1 MNIGLKSEN
10 LTYYKTSDN
19 ACWITGIQNIDEKT
33 TFTLDLSDNEL
44 NNIADITDIYI
55 AKEAFKDCHNLT
67 ELRCNSRVKLIDSA
81 AFKNSNLTTVT
92 LSKDTVV
99 NFGAFSDCTAL
110 KTITNLA
117 LSVNE
122 ANAYLGYIFG
132 AHSYLENTS
141 VVPESLQELN
151 TVYNVANYSFH
162 GCAHLVSLTI
172 YKVDDIIPHGL
183 CYGCT
188 RLSWFLNGTVAEVT
202 QPILGYLPLFNC
214 KHIGDEAFY
223 GCLGFNTLYIPKQ
236 AFTIGIDSF
245 KNCYKLVRIYN
256 NTANTTQP
264 QEIVYNSSE
273 FGCAGKYA
281 LNILNATGAGNTRD
295 DYTWA
300 EVSAKTEWITDIYT
314 VRTFVEEQGS
324 LVEHNYVY
332 LIELPSGEQ
341 VDLSQSGITHVHDYV
356 GFCNNE
362 IKKLVLPNSL
372 RHIGKY
378 AFNSCP
384 NLEFVQI
391 STPDIPTIT
400 NLAYIGAN
408 AFGNCPKLQTLQ
420 IRLDQAEEWAHIKF
434 GYPQTLFK
442 TVTNLQLLSVAE
454 DEDTG
459 ELAPVISDVRG
470 SLSIH
475 TSKDIA
481 ANSFAY
487 ASFINKIQFITDT
500 NDTGISIGDFAFY
513 GCTNLSE
520 ITYTK
525 EGTEYIGLP
534 DIINC
539 IGENTFDKT
548 AITFISDGGL
558 KTLGAWVF
566 GVTSPD
572 IEECTIKAEYK
583 YFIAD
588 IFENCDKL
596 TKIYYQGTIEDWL
609 SISFMSL
616 YSNPLVVKN
625 GSRRNLFVNNGLT
638 NTSTLSLKLDSSIF
652 NTYAFCGLTLA
663 ELDLTSISDSYSSLL
678 FTQAQVNTLHCLP
691 SQSHISSQLSGLKIL
706 YIEPNRT
713 TDKADTTIP
722 PAACA
727 NCAQLEELY
736 IGPGLKS
743 IGESAFYGCH
753 NLQKVAFT
761 HTNLIVQGTWWSSSI
776 LDEWFELQF
785 GDYFANPLHAGAELY
800 DRKGKN
806 GYVYNHMEEFT
817 GSFAYPLSE
826 LKPYAFVGFN
836 KLIKIEFQLILN
848 KIDPTCF
855 AGCSALRELFYPSY
869 DYMEDPDA
877 FNNDSVNQAGYQI
890 IHGENGSYILNDDT
904 VICGTSGSY
913 SIAEFNSY
921 TEHNITTIN
930 SSAFYKATGLTHL
943 TLSPNINSYGTG
955 ILEGCTNLKYLTIP
969 HLGDDSRYAYVGY
982 LFGAPT
988 PEDTTQYCPTD
999 LTLAFNGVASIYNHT
1014 FIGCNQQLK
1023 KLYTTLYK
1031 SDSVDSLGTFEYIE
1045 EDALDVFE
1053 GRDDFFDSVAIGDD
1067 TKLTGIAFRSD
1078 ITSPTEE
1085 LDLSDLTIIYNYR
1098 GNATTLD
1105 FTTGADR
1112 NCLDYIYKFA
1122 FYNNKA
1128 LETLYLPNMYGV
1140 GRGAFKGCSNLVTVS
1155 SSTTSPES
1163 ILPVSY
1169 LGMSAFK
1176 DCFSKESTN
1185 ITLDLSAVEVLK
1197 SNVFFGANAVTQ
1209 VILYPLLTKANMS
1222 SAALNGMSNLQSI
1235 TAPTNILRYL
1245 PRKTLTDLTINFG
1258 TKIEDFACKQC
1269 THLKRVQLAENVEIT
1284 SIGNQAFSGCIC
1296 LFDFPWEALK
1306 ETCTAIGNSAFYN
1319 CRSMAYI
1326 KVPDQLGTGLPLIST
1341 QQYAVSTYK
1350 STRTYKIKIPVT
1362 GHYTFYSNT
1371 LFTRFMSEQAV
1382 WYGHTEADFNKDD
1395 EIFINLWVLATS
1407 VDSSENS
1414 QTEHELRVTID
1425 NDIAARELTLVEVDS
1440 TYKELD
1446 KHIVIKTGLTSDAT
1460 AAKIALDHTLNSN
1473 DYRWTD
1479 EKKQSQIVGMTMYE
1493 VVSKFGTQAFEN
1505 CLNLVEIVNDTSIN
1519 IKEELDYIFTNR
1531 TEPIYIR
1538 TSAQESKIHFVDD
1551 SNNEVSN
1558 IAASSYIFYE
1568 YVVDESVRVRAL
1580 MSYTANNSIVTLPP
1594 ETFVIHANAFI
1605 NNDQITAIYDSESG
1619 DTKTKIL
1626 AIQEKAFYSCD
1637 HLQTVELVKQEVDA
1651 ICTGA
1656 FESCPALQFFT
1667 LYSLGTMAADSFID
1681 CFTNIG
1687 NMGNISAIGGIREI
1701 LGNPIARCSSCPD
1714 FSINPSPAIDE
1725 YKNQPFELQEPIKTY
1740 EYNYFSGCLI
1750 ERYVTGLGEN
1760 DQLIYDPAVK
1770 LIGVFPSLTQIEDFN
1785 DNYVIAGNLGMQL
1798 SEIGAKAFQNVS
1810 NLKTAI
1816 IGPNVQVIG
1825 TEAFKGTGLTSL
1837 EFAARDNTLG
1847 IDFGNRAFADCA
1859 LSDITIPAKIN
1870 HMGYGVFINNAALN
1884 SIILTHSDYVDIK
1897 DGQRPEFSRGTWDTR
1912 YTRWDTRWAV
1922 RDYADVPEDK
1932 LGTTDYEYYDEY
1944 FYAVS
1949 YSDGTES

>member
-1 MNIGLKSEN
+1 LSTILTPEFLKDN

-19 ACWITGIQNIDEKT
+19 AYWITGIRNIDKVT
-33 TFTLDLSDNEL
+33 PFILDLS
-44 NNIADITDIYI
+44 NNDSHDIYI
-55 AKEAFKDCHNLT
+55 AKEAFSGFNIT
-67 ELRCNSRVKLIDSA
+67 ELYCNSSVKLIDSV
-81 AFKNSNLTTVT
+81 AFKDCPNLTAIT

-99 NFGAFSDCTAL
+99 NFGAFAGCTAL

-117 LSVNE
+117 LSTSE
-122 ANAYLGYIFG
+122 TNAYLGYIFG
-132 AHSYLENTS
+132 AHSYLENTM

-162 GCAHLVSLTI
+162 GCAYLTSLTI
-172 YKVDDIIPHGL
+172 YKVDKIPHGL

-188 RLSWFLNGTVAEVT
+188 RLRWFLNGTVAEVT
-202 QPILGYLPLFNC
+202 QPISGYLPLFNC

-300 EVSAKTEWITDIYT
+300 EVSAKTEWITDTYT

-332 LIELPSGEQ
+332 LIELPSEEH
-341 VDLSQSGITHVHDYV
+341 VDLSQSNITHVHDYV
-356 GFCNNE
+356 GFGNNE
-362 IKKLVLPNSL
+362 IKKLVLPHSL
-372 RHIGKY
+372 QHIGKC

-391 STPDIPTIT
+391 STPDVSTIA

-459 ELAPVISDVRG
+459 EIVPVISDVRG

-558 KTLGAWVF
+558 KALGAWVF
-566 GVTSPD
+566 GITSPD
-572 IEECTIKAEYK
+572 IEKCTIKAEYK

-588 IFENCDKL
+588 IFESCNKL
-596 TKIYYQGTIEDWL
+596 TEIYYQGSLEDWL
-609 SISFMSL
+609 SINFMSL
-616 YSNPLVVKN
+616 YSNPLVVKT
-625 GSRRNLFVNNGLT
+625 GSHRSLFVNNGLDNT
-638 NTSTLSLKLDSSIF
+638 NTASLKLDSRAF
-652 NTYAFCGLTLA
+652 NTYAFCGLTLK
-663 ELDLTSISDSYSSLL
+663 ELDLTAVSDNYSSLL
-678 FTQAQVNTLHCLP
+678 FTQAQVTTLHCLP
-691 SQSHISSQLSGLKIL
+691 SQSHISAQLNGLKAL
-706 YIEPNRT
+706 YVEPIYN
-713 TDKADTTIP
+713 TDTAIP
-722 PAACA
+722 SAACA
-727 NCAQLEELY
+727 NCAELEELY

-743 IGESAFYGCH
+743 IGASAFYGC
-753 NLQKVAFT
+753 NKLLKVAFAT
-761 HTNLIVQGTWWSSSI
+761 ASSVTGTTWDSSI
-776 LDEWFELQF
+776 INEWFKLQF

-800 DRKGKN
+800 DRKSGT
-806 GYVYNHMEEFT
+806 VYNHMEEFT
-817 GSFAYPLSE
+817 ASFTYSFAE

-836 KLIKIEFQLILN
+836 KLVKIQFGVVLSRV
-848 KIDPTCF
+848 DPTCF
-855 AGCSALRELFYPSY
+855 AGCSVLRELFYLDGLNY
-869 DYMEDPDA
+869 
-877 FNNDSVNQAGYQI
+877 DSVNQAGYQI

-955 ILEGCTNLKYLTIP
+955 ILESCTNLKYLTIP

-988 PEDTTQYCPTD
+988 PEDTAQYCPTD

-1014 FIGCNQQLK
+1014 FVGCNQQLK

-1031 SDSVDSLGTFEYIE
+1031 SDSLNSLGTFEYVE
-1045 EDALDVFE
+1045 EDALDIFE
-1053 GRDDFFDSVAIGDD
+1053 GRDDFFDSVTIGDD

-1078 ITSPTEE
+1078 ITNHTEE
-1085 LDLSDLTIIYNYR
+1085 LEVSDLTIIYNYL

-1105 FTTGADR
+1105 FTAGTDR

-1128 LETLYLPNMYGV
+1128 LETLYLPTIYGV

-1155 SSTTSPES
+1155 NSTSSSVS
-1163 ILPVSY
+1163 ILPISY
-1169 LGMSAFK
+1169 LGMSAFNG
-1176 DCFSKESTN
+1176 CFSDTSAN
-1185 ITLDLSAVEVLK
+1185 ITLDLSAVDVFK
-1197 SNVFFGANAVTQ
+1197 SNVFFGADAVTQ
-1209 VILYPLLTKANMS
+1209 VILSPLLTKANMKS
-1222 SAALNGMSNLQSI
+1222 SALNGMSNLQSI
-1235 TAPTNILRYL
+1235 TAPTNVLRYL
-1245 PRKTLTDLTINFG
+1245 PRNTLTDLTINFG

-1269 THLKRVQLAENVEIT
+1269 IHLKRVQLVDNLEIT
-1284 SIGNQAFSGCIC
+1284 SIGNQAFYGCIC
-1296 LFDFPWEALK
+1296 LFDFPWEVLK
-1306 ETCTAIGNSAFYN
+1306 ETCTNIGNLAFYN

-1326 KVPDQLGTGLPLIST
+1326 MIPKNLGTGLPLIDT
-1341 QQYAVSTYK
+1341 QRYAATAYK
-1350 STRTYKIKIPVT
+1350 STHTYKIKIPVT

-1371 LFTRFMSEQAV
+1371 LFTRFMSKQDV

-1395 EIFINLWVLATS
+1395 EIFINLWVLNTS
-1407 VDSSENS
+1407 VDGSENS

-1425 NDIAARELTLVEVDS
+1425 DEIAPRELTLVKVDS
-1440 TYKELD
+1440 NYAELAN
-1446 KHIVIKTGLTSDAT
+1446 KIVIKTGLTSDST
-1460 AAKIALDHTLNSN
+1460 SAKITLDHTLNSA
-1473 DYRWTD
+1473 DYYWVGD
-1479 EKKQSQIVGMTMYE
+1479 KIQSQTVGMTRYE
-1493 VVSKFGTQAFEN
+1493 FISKFGAQAFEN

-1519 IKEELDYIFTNR
+1519 IEQELGYIFTNR
-1531 TEPIYIR
+1531 TEPIRIR
-1538 TSAQESKIHFVDD
+1538 TSSQDSKIHFVDD
-1551 SNNEVSN
+1551 NNTEVDN
-1558 IAASSYIFYE
+1558 IADSSYIFYE
-1568 YVVDESVRVRAL
+1568 YTDGDKSVYAL

-1594 ETFVIHANAFI
+1594 RTFVIHANAFI
-1605 NNDQITAIYDSESG
+1605 NNDQITEISDSKG
-1619 DTKTKIL
+1619 TKIL

-1637 HLQTVELVKQEVDA
+1637 QLQTVQLTNQEIDA

-1656 FESCPALQFFT
+1656 FESCHALAWVT
-1667 LYSLGTMAADSFID
+1667 TSSIGTIAADSFID
-1681 CFTNIG
+1681 CFTSIG
-1687 NMGNISAIGGIREI
+1687 NMGTIQAIGGVREI
-1701 LGNPIARCSSCPD
+1701 LGNPFARCSSCPS
-1714 FSINPSPAIDE
+1714 FSIGDSPAIE
-1725 YKNQPFELQEPIKTY
+1725 ENKNQAELQEPIKTY
-1740 EYNYFSGCLI
+1740 ECIGANYLI
-1750 ERYVTGLGEN
+1750 ERYVTGFNKG
-1760 DQLIYDPAVK
+1760 QFVYDPAVK
-1770 LIGVFPSLTQIEDFN
+1770 LIGVLSQIDTFS
-1785 DNYVIAGNLGMQL
+1785 DNNIISGSMQL
-1798 SEIGAKAFQNVS
+1798 SEIGAKAFQNIS

-1847 IDFGNRAFADCA
+1847 IEFGNRAFADCA
-1859 LSDITIPAKIN
+1859 LSDIIIPAKIN
-1870 HMGYGVFINNAALN
+1870 HMGYGVFINNAALDG
-1884 SIILTHSDYVDIK
+1884 IILTHSDYVDIK
-1897 DGQRPEFSRGTWDTR
+1897 DGQRPEFSRGTLDTR

-1932 LGTTDYEYYDEY
+1932 LGTADYEYYDEY